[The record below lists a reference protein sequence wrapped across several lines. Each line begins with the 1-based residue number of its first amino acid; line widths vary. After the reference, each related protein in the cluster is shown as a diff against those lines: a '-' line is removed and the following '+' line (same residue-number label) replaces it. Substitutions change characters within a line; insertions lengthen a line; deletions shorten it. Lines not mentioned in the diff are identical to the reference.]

1 MASSAADR
9 VTVTE
14 FPSLMVTVSA
24 TGRFMGSN
32 VIALDTTLN
41 PIRLASLLGTVGS
54 SRAVSMMNGMRRAAS
69 RSDPSFAERGS
80 FYSPEKSPRA
90 IDRHQN
96 QIPGHEETASPACV
110 DEENETANQNGYCA
124 ESQGRPG
131 EYLHPARETHQ
142 TNRANDGPRDQPEVA
157 LDTQHERAL
166 KGQPDWSQRLN
177 LWFSFPMRVAFPAAG
192 RALGGP

>member
-1 MASSAADR
+1 
-9 VTVTE
+9 
-14 FPSLMVTVSA
+14 
-24 TGRFMGSN
+24 MGSN

-41 PIRLASLLGTVGS
+41 PIRLASSLGTVGS

-80 FYSPEKSPRA
+80 FYSPQKSPRA

-124 ESQGRPG
+124 ESQGSTCIQHAKPIRPT
-131 EYLHPARETHQ
+131 AIT
-142 TNRANDGPRDQPEVA
+142 T
-157 LDTQHERAL
+157 TQGAGL
-166 KGQPDWSQRLN
+166 KSPWTPSMN
-177 LWFSFPMRVAFPAAG
+177 AP
-192 RALGGP
+192 